1 MSFPSDIAKATVK
14 LTMILQGKK
23 NLNIFSQKGLIS
35 ASLMRSGL
43 SPQKTDLK
51 NKVPPIF

>member
-1 MSFPSDIAKATVK
+1 MPFPRDTAEATVK
-14 LTMILQGKK
+14 LTMIFQGKK
-23 NLNIFSQKGLIS
+23 TLNIFIQKGLIS

-43 SPQKTDLK
+43 SPQKTVLK

>member
-23 NLNIFSQKGLIS
+23 NLNIFSQKDLIS

>member
-1 MSFPSDIAKATVK
+1 MPFPRDIAKATVK
-14 LTMILQGKK
+14 LTMIFQKKK

-35 ASLMRSGL
+35 ASLTRSGL
-43 SPQKTDLK
+43 SLQKTDLK